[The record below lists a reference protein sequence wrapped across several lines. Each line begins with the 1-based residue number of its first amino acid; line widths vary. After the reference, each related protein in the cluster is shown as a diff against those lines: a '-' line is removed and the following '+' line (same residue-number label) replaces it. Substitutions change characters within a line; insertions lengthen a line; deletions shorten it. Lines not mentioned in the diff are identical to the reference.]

1 MTTSLK
7 KYLLVC
13 LKGIG
18 MGAADVIPGVSGGTI
33 AFMTGIYEELVGS
46 INNINGAAVKLLFK
60 GRFREFWKHIN
71 GTFLVSLIA
80 GILISIMSL
89 AKLMTYLLSHL
100 PVPTWAFFFGLIIAS
115 SVFILR
121 DIKGWKLKDGVMLV
135 LGVVLGVV
143 VCTLSPTE
151 TPDALWF
158 IFLSGSIAIC
168 AMILP
173 GISGSFILL
182 ILGKY
187 EFMLSTLSKILSGD
201 GVLLDFAVVV
211 IFVLGALVGI
221 LAFSR
226 FLHWLLA
233 HYHRSTLLV
242 LAGFIIGSLVKVWPW
257 SDMTVVREA
266 QLLRTGSLAEIDLQ
280 IPAAVIFCL
289 VGAALVT
296 VLELLALRKE
306 KEYPSRSARFANRS
320 SAGFA
325 IWLNF
330 CGRFAICRP
339 ASAADGARP
348 PAVRTTAQPYT
359 AGRPTPPRL
368 IAEDLKISE
377 PESDVDQRA
386 AVAFAYHGGHV
397 LPGRPAVVERQTE
410 VCTDHVVLRE
420 SVLIA
425 HARSAGESDEVVLP
439 VVSSV
444 VLRCGD
450 GEKAVNLEPVAV
462 GHVESHSGIGG
473 EAVLGGVDYVEH
485 RPQRHGHRVVPHP
498 VDVVGVASVGYQA
511 VHVFLER
518 REVRNA
524 RV

>member
-7 KYLLVC
+7 KYLLVG

-46 INNINGAAVKLLFK
+46 INNINGAAVKLLLK
-60 GRFREFWKHIN
+60 GRFRDFWKHVN
-71 GTFLVSLIA
+71 GNFLVSVIA

-100 PVPTWAFFFGLIIAS
+100 PVPTWAFFFGLIVAS

-121 DIKGWKLKDGVMLV
+121 DIKDWKLKDCVMLV
-135 LGVVLGVV
+135 LGVILGVV

-158 IFLSGSIAIC
+158 IFLSGAIAIC

-173 GISGSFILL
+173 GISGSFL
-182 ILGKY
+182 
-187 EFMLSTLSKILSGD
+187 TKILSGD

-233 HYHRSTLLV
+233 RYHRSTLLV

-257 SDMTVVREA
+257 SDMAVVREA

-280 IPAAVIFCL
+280 ISAAVIFCL

-306 KEYPSRSARFANRS
+306 KE
-320 SAGFA
+320 
-325 IWLNF
+325 
-330 CGRFAICRP
+330 
-339 ASAADGARP
+339 
-348 PAVRTTAQPYT
+348 
-359 AGRPTPPRL
+359 
-368 IAEDLKISE
+368 
-377 PESDVDQRA
+377 
-386 AVAFAYHGGHV
+386 
-397 LPGRPAVVERQTE
+397 
-410 VCTDHVVLRE
+410 
-420 SVLIA
+420 
-425 HARSAGESDEVVLP
+425 
-439 VVSSV
+439 
-444 VLRCGD
+444 
-450 GEKAVNLEPVAV
+450 
-462 GHVESHSGIGG
+462 
-473 EAVLGGVDYVEH
+473 
-485 RPQRHGHRVVPHP
+485 
-498 VDVVGVASVGYQA
+498 
-511 VHVFLER
+511 
-518 REVRNA
+518 
-524 RV
+524 